1 MEQERISRRDAI
13 KKDCVRGAI
22 DSNIDRQA
30 GVCRVRFTAA
40 KRASGSQQQNGGSGG
55 RGHGDKDGLYW
66 IEYLF
71 PWNW

>member
-13 KKDCVRGAI
+13 KKAVYVAPLI
-22 DSNIDRQA
+22 LTL
-30 GVCRVRFTAA
+30 TAKPA
-40 KRASGSQQQNGGSGG
+40 FAASGSQQGGGSSNSSRRGG
-55 RGHGDKDGLYW
+55 SDNDGLYW

>member
-13 KKDCVRGAI
+13 KKAVYVAPLI
-22 DSNIDRQA
+22 LTL
-30 GVCRVRFTAA
+30 TAKPA
-40 KRASGSQQQNGGSGG
+40 FAASGSQQDGGSNSSRRGG
-55 RGHGDKDGLYW
+55 SDNDGRYW